1 MDNGFIT
8 KELGENHP
16 YPEELFEIAMKFTM
30 AFYYSEKHFFS
41 RFCSIRNSDQYS
53 KSILDIVKD
62 DCNPTIADVFDYFKR
77 RYVSG
82 DRARERLHALTM
94 QEEGEDLS
102 GWAEKIDAYLNNA
115 EGNVEAM
122 LSVCL
127 MVVIRLRHNL
137 LHANKYEVMS
147 GEPKEQEEL
156 IGKGYSLL
164 ASLLSA
170 RNKRKAD

>member
-1 MDNGFIT
+1 
-8 KELGENHP
+8 
-16 YPEELFEIAMKFTM
+16 M

-53 KSILDIVKD
+53 KDILDIVKD
-62 DCNPTIADVFDYFKR
+62 DCNPEITDVFKYFKC

-115 EGNVEAM
+115 E
-122 LSVCL
+122 
-127 MVVIRLRHNL
+127 
-137 LHANKYEVMS
+137 
-147 GEPKEQEEL
+147 
-156 IGKGYSLL
+156 
-164 ASLLSA
+164 
-170 RNKRKAD
+170 

>member
-8 KELGENHP
+8 KELGEKHP

-30 AFYYSEKHFFS
+30 AFYYCEKHFFS
-41 RFCSIRNSDQYS
+41 RFCNIRNSDHYS
-53 KSILDIVKD
+53 KFILDIVKD
-62 DCNPTIADVFDYFKR
+62 DCNQAIADVFEYFKG
-77 RYVSG
+77 RYVNG

-102 GWAEKIDAYLNNA
+102 GWAETIDVYLNRA
-115 EGNVEAM
+115 EGDVEAM

-127 MVVIRLRHNL
+127 MVIIRLRHNL

-147 GEPKEQEEL
+147 GEPKEQEVL

-164 ASLLSA
+164 SSLLSA
-170 RNKRKAD
+170 RNKRTAV

>member
-1 MDNGFIT
+1 MDNVFIT
-8 KELGENHP
+8 KELGENHL

-30 AFYYSEKHFFS
+30 AFYYSEKYFFA

-53 KSILDIVKD
+53 KNILDIVKD
-62 DCNPTIADVFDYFKR
+62 DCNPEIADVFEYFKC

-102 GWAEKIDAYLNNA
+102 GWAEKIDSYLNNA

-147 GEPKEQEEL
+147 GEPKEQEKL

-170 RNKRKAD
+170 RNKRKAV

>member
-1 MDNGFIT
+1 MDYGFIVD
-8 KELGENHP
+8 ELGVRHP
-16 YPEELFEIAMKFTM
+16 YPPELIEISMKFTM
-30 AFYYSEKHFFS
+30 AFYYSEKLFFS
-41 RFCSIRNSDQYS
+41 RFCNIRNSDQYS
-53 KSILDIVKD
+53 KNILDIVKD
-62 DCNPTIADVFDYFKR
+62 DCNPAIADVFEYFKR

-102 GWAEKIDAYLNNA
+102 GWAEKIDAYLKQA

-164 ASLLSA
+164 SSLLSA
-170 RNKRKAD
+170 RNKREAV